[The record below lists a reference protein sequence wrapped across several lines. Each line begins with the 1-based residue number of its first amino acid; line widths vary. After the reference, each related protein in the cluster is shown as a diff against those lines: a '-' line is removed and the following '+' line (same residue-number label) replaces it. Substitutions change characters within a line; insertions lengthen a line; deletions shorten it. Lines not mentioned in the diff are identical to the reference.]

1 MQVIFAL
8 HEKNIKFTS
17 YEIDV
22 ASSEQYSEWFLDLN
36 SKGEVPVLQHD
47 ALIVPASGRIISYL
61 EDNIHGGISLN
72 DYYNRS
78 ADNCLTILE
87 NIKRLLPKDVAV
99 KNLQSII
106 YFHRKVSRLPIGAI
120 SMGSFIHSDLCAN
133 PKVPFI
139 GPVRSGFLSNFL

>member
-1 MQVIFAL
+1 M

-22 ASSEQYSEWFLDLN
+22 ASGEQYSEWFLELN

-61 EDNIHGGISLN
+61 EDNILGGIFFN
-72 DYYNRS
+72 DYFNRS
-78 ADNCLTILE
+78 LDNYLIILE
-87 NIKRLLPKDVAV
+87 NIKRLLPRDVGV
-99 KNLQSII
+99 KNLERII

-139 GPVRSGFLSNFL
+139 GPVRSGFLSKVL